1 VHYDSPGRQK
11 EGNMY
16 EVYYKCFYRDQW
28 YWDSSHD
35 TPEAAVQRAH
45 GLNQVAGRG
54 VVVTI
59 NGSTVWSAPQSRAL
73 AGVPVP
79 VRAAILPYL
88 D

>member
-1 VHYDSPGRQK
+1 
-11 EGNMY
+11 MY

-28 YWDSSHD
+28 YWDSNHD

-45 GLNQVAGRG
+45 GLNQGSGRG

-59 NGSTVWSAPQSRAL
+59 NGSTIWSAPQSRAMG
-73 AGVPVP
+73 APVP
-79 VRAAILPYL
+79 VRAAVLPYL